1 MAVSTADFYTYAK
14 ETGTPVAQT
23 PEEKAILYPAVNQW
37 KRSRL
42 NIPRNENEEGVKIFV
57 GEPKFGALEGAA
69 VLGGIIGG
77 GLLGRRYLKDRQL
90 NTKKAPDIVEKG
102 GAGVRTDYTQ
112 PRTTEFVEKGGAGV
126 RTDYTQ
132 PRTWNEVKERQTPK
146 YTTTEVVET
155 PADNRGVQTV
165 DLNQANYIINPE
177 GEVIPV
183 GTDTETKLLPT
194 KTSKPY
200 SPLDYLIETKVVDP
214 ERQYVIDRNLALSD
228 QSINAID
235 GAEDQRTGRV
245 LQQLQRNED
254 LDQNQIAV
262 MEEIAEDQDRRFLQG
277 LESGEIA
284 PGKEYQAPIDEVAQS
299 LPDGPPVIPAE
310 QRLGLS
316 NQRFTAPSIG
326 EWETF
331 QYPKALEAQ
340 GISGTDLPSYLRNR
354 RESLAAQGYS
364 PEAVEVQLAK
374 ELSPAKEGDKPRTKQ
389 ENIDATR
396 RRQAL
401 QMYANEGDIDLLSD
415 ERPDLVRTSQ
425 GDIVPF
431 DSLRE
436 PLVSNSDPDFLQNQ
450 LGDVIKGAQEKF
462 DTEMNSDKQWLGD
475 IRVEKMGEMSGIMN
489 ERRESLSK
497 IGASLA
503 AEKLNLTEG
512 LERGFVQPQEIG
524 QVRQRI
530 RKLDEEL
537 TKARNLY
544 KDPKQF
550 SSHRMFMPEYKK
562 WQPVPSI
569 LDRREPEVRD
579 LKGQITRAQDYVK
592 NKRPERLRE
601 NTVIQSFDTTTGY
614 DNREQGRNQT
624 GLPPGSTGAML
635 INPRFPKK
643 VTNTGHGE
651 STQFEVNPETGL
663 PIRSTLERVSG
674 FRKTEPNIVWE
685 YNPETR
691 QQESVYKPA
700 EGSARAV
707 TGFIKEGTQGDV
719 PIPSETGLTL
729 GGNILPNTGSSY
741 YKPTS
746 AKGFVEPYIDRKS
759 GGEKSR
765 IPTEFDPRLNKLSNE
780 QLNEMVLQ
788 EGLLTT
794 PTRKVLDPDV
804 SAASQEAERILRS
817 RGDVDALERQAQNLK
832 SVKQAEIIRKLS
844 DPNWLTSAGVDLS
857 KTTPQEQV
865 RRYLNSQGIEQNP
878 LPQTNVVNENVDL
891 RGIPVKREPNVQT
904 SVTHPANLAPSSNY
918 PAAQNQVTY
927 VSPTESTI
935 RSLSVTPSEIEKA
948 ERMHLLNYIS
958 AAHGQIK
965 GGARAGG
972 TKMRNNLTPYQAPSD
987 AMLNQLVMKR
997 RMERI

>member
-14 ETGTPVAQT
+14 ETGTPVAQSN
-23 PEEKAILYPAVNQW
+23 EERAALYPAVNQW

-42 NIPRNENEEGVKIFV
+42 SIPRTESKEQYLERNDSLQLFT

-77 GLLGRRYLKDRQL
+77 GLLGRRYLKDQEL
-90 NTKKAPDIVEKG
+90 NPKKAPDIVEKG
-102 GAGVRTDYTQ
+102 GAGVRTEYKQ
-112 PRTTEFVEKGGAGV
+112 PK
-126 RTDYTQ
+126 
-132 PRTWNEVKERQTPK
+132 TWNEVKERQTPK
-146 YTTTEVVET
+146 YTTTKVVET
-155 PADNRGVQTV
+155 PADSRGVQTV
-165 DLNQANYIINPE
+165 NLNEANYIINPD
-177 GEVIPV
+177 GDVIPV

-200 SPLDYLIETKVVDP
+200 SPFDYLVESKVVDP

-228 QSINAID
+228 QTLSAID

-245 LQQLQRNED
+245 LQQVQRNED
-254 LDQNQIAV
+254 LDQNQIAIR
-262 MEEIAEDQDRRFLQG
+262 EEALEAQG
-277 LESGEIA
+277 LTVD
-284 PGKEYQAPIDEVAQS
+284 PIDAVTRS
-299 LPDGPPVIPAE
+299 LPDGPPLVQAE

-316 NQRFTAPSIG
+316 NQRFTAPAIE
-326 EWETF
+326 EWEQF

-340 GISGTDLPSYLRNR
+340 GISGKDLPSYLQSR
-354 RESLAAQGYS
+354 REALTEEFRTLN
-364 PEAVEVQLAK
+364 PELPEDVIPEQVEMQLAK
-374 ELSPAKEGDKPRTKQ
+374 ELSPAKEGDPPRSKE

-415 ERPDLVRTSQ
+415 ERPELVKTSQ

-436 PLVSNSDPDFLQNQ
+436 PLVSNSDPDFLQKQ
-450 LGDVIKGAQEKF
+450 LGDVIKGSQEKF
-462 DTEMNSDKQWLGD
+462 DTEMNRDKQWFGD
-475 IRVEKMGEMSGIMN
+475 VHVEKMGEISEIMN
-489 ERRESLSK
+489 ERRESISK

-579 LKGQITRAQDYVK
+579 LKEQITRAQDYVK
-592 NKRPERLRE
+592 EQRPERLSE
-601 NTVIQSFDTTTGY
+601 NAAIQALDTTTGY
-614 DNREQGRNQT
+614 DNKSVIDRAQGRNQT
-624 GLPPGSTGAML
+624 GLPPGSTGAMF

-643 VTNTGHGE
+643 VINTGEG
-651 STQFEVNPETGL
+651 SIIQFEVNPETGL
-663 PIRSTLERVSG
+663 PIRSTVERVSG
-674 FRKTEPNIVWE
+674 RRGTQINLDWE
-685 YNPETR
+685 YNPKTR
-691 QQESVYKPA
+691 QYENVYKPA
-700 EGSARAV
+700 EGSTRAV
-707 TGFIKEGTQGDV
+707 TGFIKEGTQGDI

-746 AKGFVEPYIDRKS
+746 AQGFVEQYIDTKS
-759 GGEKSR
+759 GR
-765 IPTEFDPRLNKLSNE
+765 QPTPLDSQLNQFSDE

-788 EGLLTT
+788 ERLLTT

-865 RRYLNSQGIEQNP
+865 QRYLNSQGIEQNP

-891 RGIPVKREPNVQT
+891 RGIPVKREPIVESNVTQT
-904 SVTHPANLAPSSNY
+904 RLADPSGYPSPSTYVPANP
-918 PAAQNQVTY
+918 
-927 VSPTESTI
+927 
-935 RSLSVTPSEIEKA
+935 RSLSITQSEIENA
-948 ERMHLLNYIS
+948 RHQHLRNYMATVKS
-958 AAHGQIK
+958 VPT
-965 GGARAGG
+965 G
-972 TKMRNNLTPYQAPSD
+972 TRVPPYQQPSNSMLTP
-987 AMLNQLVMKR
+987 LIMKR
-997 RMERI
+997 RMGRI

>member
-42 NIPRNENEEGVKIFV
+42 NIPRNEWNEEGVKIFV

-90 NTKKAPDIVEKG
+90 NPKKAPDIVEKG

-112 PRTTEFVEKGGAGV
+112 PKTTEFVEKGGAGV

-155 PADNRGVQTV
+155 PADSRGVQTV

-235 GAEDQRTGRV
+235 AAEDQRTGRV
-245 LQQLQRNED
+245 IQQIQRNED
-254 LDQNQIAV
+254 LDQNQIAIR
-262 MEEIAEDQDRRFLQG
+262 EEALEAQG
-277 LESGEIA
+277 LTVD
-284 PGKEYQAPIDEVAQS
+284 PIDAVVQS

-340 GISGTDLPSYLRNR
+340 GIRGTDLPSYLQNR

-374 ELSPAKEGDKPRTKQ
+374 ELSPAKEGDTPRTKQ

-415 ERPDLVRTSQ
+415 ERPDLVKTSQ

-436 PLVSNSDPDFLQNQ
+436 PIVSNSDPDFLQNQ
-450 LGDVIKGAQEKF
+450 LGNVIKKSQQKF
-462 DTEMNSDKQWLGD
+462 DDEVNRDKQWLGD
-475 IRVEKMGEMSGIMN
+475 VRVEKMGEMSEIMN
-489 ERRESLSK
+489 QRRETISK
-497 IGASLA
+497 IGTSLA

-512 LERGFVQPQEIG
+512 LERGFVQPQEVG

-530 RKLDEEL
+530 RQVDNEL
-537 TKARNLY
+537 KRYRHFY
-544 KDPKQF
+544 KNPDQF
-550 SSHRMFMPEYKK
+550 TGSKGS
-562 WQPVPSI
+562 QPVPSI

-579 LKGQITRAQDYVK
+579 LKQQIARAQNYVK
-592 NKRPERLRE
+592 EQRPERLRE
-601 NTVIQSFDTTTGY
+601 NTVIQSFDKTTGY
-614 DNREQGRNQT
+614 DNRARRGNQT

-643 VTNTGHGE
+643 VINTGEGAI
-651 STQFEVNPETGL
+651 TQFEVNPETGL
-663 PIRSTLERVSG
+663 PIRSTVERVSG

-707 TGFIKEGTQGDV
+707 TGFIKEGTQGDI

-746 AKGFVEPYIDRKS
+746 AKGFVEQYIDTKS
-759 GGEKSR
+759 GR
-765 IPTEFDPRLNKLSNE
+765 QPTPLDPRLNRLSNE
-780 QLNEMVLQ
+780 QLNETVLQ
-788 EGLLTT
+788 ERLLTT
-794 PTRKVLDPDV
+794 SARKALDPDV
-804 SAASQEAERILRS
+804 SAASQEAERILRA

-832 SVKQAEIIRKLS
+832 SVNISENIRRLS
-844 DPNWLTSAGVDLS
+844 NPDWLA
-857 KTTPQEQV
+857 
-865 RRYLNSQGIEQNP
+865 SQGYSKEAIANPQAMVKKYLQRLQNKYP
-878 LPQTNVVNENVDL
+878 NETDDLQNYIQTRGQSQPVVYENENVDL
-891 RGIPVKREPNVQT
+891 RGIPVKREPIVQS
-904 SVTHPANLAPSSNY
+904 SVTETKLAAPSGYPPPSNYVPANP
-918 PAAQNQVTY
+918 
-927 VSPTESTI
+927 
-935 RSLSVTPSEIEKA
+935 RSLSITQSEIENA
-948 ERMHLLNYIS
+948 RHQHLRNYMATVKS
-958 AAHGQIK
+958 VP
-965 GGARAGG
+965 AG
-972 TKMRNNLTPYQAPSD
+972 TRVPPYQQPSNAMLTP
-987 AMLNQLVMKR
+987 LIMKR